1 MSTSHLLLENSVK
14 GFKKNSKLIFFD
26 EYSKKLVD
34 EKVTKNFKI
43 DFILKLN
50 ELKKFN
56 LNSNILK
63 KKTKKYRKELSIIL
77 NKIHNK
83 NYDENYWELI
93 IDR

>member
-1 MSTSHLLLENSVK
+1 MSTSHLLLENSVQ

-63 KKTKKYRKELSIIL
+63 KKTKKYRK
-77 NKIHNK
+77 K
-83 NYDENYWELI
+83 
-93 IDR
+93 

>member
-1 MSTSHLLLENSVK
+1 MSTSHLLLENSVQ

-63 KKTKKYRKELSIIL
+63 KK
-77 NKIHNK
+77 NQKIS
-83 NYDENYWELI
+83 
-93 IDR
+93 

>member
-1 MSTSHLLLENSVK
+1 MSTSHLLLENSVQ